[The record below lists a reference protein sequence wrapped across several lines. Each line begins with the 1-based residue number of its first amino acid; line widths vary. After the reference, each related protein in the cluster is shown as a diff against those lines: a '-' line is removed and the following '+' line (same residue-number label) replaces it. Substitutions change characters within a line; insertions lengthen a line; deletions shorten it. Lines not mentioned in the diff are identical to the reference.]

1 VSGSGL
7 VGGAGNPHGG
17 RQPNSQCFGDGGPSS
32 SPGLSWLSHP
42 ALTSA
47 VFGLVFGF
55 VLFVVGEA
63 LAGGLL
69 NAVLAAIVGGNG
81 VRDAR
86 E

>member
-1 VSGSGL
+1 
-7 VGGAGNPHGG
+7 
-17 RQPNSQCFGDGGPSS
+17 
-32 SPGLSWLSHP
+32 
-42 ALTSA
+42 